1 MGQRPIGGLVAALG
15 VAGCAGTPPD
25 TSQPL
30 DRACTVT
37 DCFFERD
44 VRDFEVIDQ
53 TTLIVYVGNQR
64 CPFQIELRG
73 TFCDLTFAPDISFN
87 SARELETREEV
98 ILGSTTVGRPSDL
111 RICSGDLQI
120 GVDGGVF
127 TDDPT
132 LPQPTDRFG
141 NPRSEC
147 QISSVES
154 MTDDE
159 LVELF
164 VAHGV
169 IAPPPPMGSGEIE
182 VGEQE
187 VEQTDPAKPEGDAPT
202 VPAGEPS
209 ARVEPQ

>member
-1 MGQRPIGGLVAALG
+1 MGLRPIGGLVAALC
-15 VAGCAGTPPD
+15 VAACAGTPTD
-25 TSQPL
+25 TSQPV
-30 DRACTVT
+30 DRACTVA

-87 SARELETREEV
+87 SPRDLETRPDAV
-98 ILGSTTVGRPSDL
+98 LGTVGRSSSGL

-132 LPQPTDRFG
+132 ATQPNDRLG
-141 NPRSEC
+141 NPRSQC
-147 QISSVES
+147 QISSIES

-182 VGEQE
+182 VGEQDDE
-187 VEQTDPAKPEGDAPT
+187 AADPTTPEENAPAA
-202 VPAGEPS
+202 PAGEPT
-209 ARVEPQ
+209 ARVELP

>member
-1 MGQRPIGGLVAALG
+1 MSLRPIGGLVAALG

-30 DRACTVT
+30 DRACTVA

-53 TTLIVYVGNQR
+53 TTLVVYVGNQR

-73 TFCDLTFAPDISFN
+73 TFCDLTFAPDIAFDSP
-87 SARELETREEV
+87 RDLETRPDGL
-98 ILGSTTVGRPSDL
+98 LGTVGRTSSGL

-120 GVDGGVF
+120 GVNGGVF

-132 LPQPTDRFG
+132 AAQPNDRLG
-141 NPRSEC
+141 NPRSAC
-147 QISSVES
+147 QISSIES

-187 VEQTDPAKPEGDAPT
+187 AEETDPTQPVEGAPT
-202 VPAGEPS
+202 VPAAEPT
-209 ARVEPQ
+209 ARVDRP